1 MSLSLTFC
9 WLSTMTTALHL
20 PRAAQ
25 RLRLRHA
32 LEESEPKRP
41 GRKPRVVPEALAEKV
56 RAVAREYPWWGY
68 KRIAVVV
75 RRAGGEVSNKQVY
88 KVMKAAGLLQ
98 KRRVFH
104 HSADSS
110 DWRRCN
116 STETVI

>member
-25 RLRLRHA
+25 RLRHA

-75 RRAGGEVSNKQVY
+75 RRAGDEVSNKQVY
-88 KVMKAAGLLQ
+88 KVLPPA
-98 KRRVFH
+98 
-104 HSADSS
+104 
-110 DWRRCN
+110 
-116 STETVI
+116 